1 MHRTL
6 GRTRCV
12 QRYGGVGAG
21 RERGRPDGAALTQ
34 RDQPAPAGGP
44 EGDTLVK
51 ITDVARHAGVSPS
64 TVSYALSG
72 KRSISAET
80 RRRVQ
85 ASIRELGY
93 RPHAGARALASSRS
107 NVLALVVPLRTGMH
121 VPVVMQF
128 AVSVV
133 TTARQ
138 HDHDVLLLTQ
148 EEGEDGL
155 RRVADTA
162 LVDALI
168 VMDVQMHDDRLP
180 LLRGL
185 DRPAVLIGFPAEP
198 AGLTCIDLDFRA
210 AGAACVEQL
219 ALLGHRCVALIGS
232 PPEVYVR
239 ETGFARRVAEG
250 FTSAADRHGLTS
262 SIHPC
267 EASPAAARAVAERL
281 LREHPALTG
290 VVVHNEPVI
299 DPLIEAFEELGLRVP
314 GDLSVT
320 AICPDE
326 LAGRARVPVTSVAI
340 PTAEVGTRAVELL
353 MEKLDGQE
361 VPEATLLPPRLTARA
376 STAPRPVP

>member
-1 MHRTL
+1 M
-6 GRTRCV
+6 
-12 QRYGGVGAG
+12 
-21 RERGRPDGAALTQ
+21 
-34 RDQPAPAGGP
+34 
-44 EGDTLVK
+44 VK

-72 KRSISAET
+72 KRPISEET
-80 RRRVQ
+80 RQRVEE
-85 ASIRELGY
+85 AIRELGY

-107 NVLALVVPLRTGMH
+107 NVLALVIPLRAGIH

-133 TTARQ
+133 TTARK

-168 VMDVQMHDDRLP
+168 VMDVQLHEPRLP
-180 LLRGL
+180 LLRSL
-185 DRPAVLIGFPAEP
+185 ERPSVLIGFPADSE
-198 AGLTCIDLDFRA
+198 GLTCIDLDFKA
-210 AGAACVEQL
+210 AGEACVEHL
-219 ALLGHRCVALIGS
+219 ARLGHRVVALVGS

-239 ETGFARRVAEG
+239 QTAFAQRVVQG
-250 FTSAADRHGLTS
+250 FTAAADRSGLS
-262 SIHPC
+262 SSVHPC
-267 EASPAAARAVAERL
+267 EASPAAARLVAGQL

-290 VVVHNEPVI
+290 VVVHNEPI
-299 DPLIEAFEELGLRVP
+299 LEPLIEAFEQLGLRVP

-326 LAGRARVPVTSVAI
+326 LAESVRVPVTSVAL
-340 PTAEVGTRAVELL
+340 PSAEVGERAVELL
-353 MEKLDGQE
+353 MKKLGGSA
-361 VPEATLLPPRLTARA
+361 VPEATLLPPRLTERA
-376 STAPRPVP
+376 STTPRSA

>member
-1 MHRTL
+1 M
-6 GRTRCV
+6 
-12 QRYGGVGAG
+12 
-21 RERGRPDGAALTQ
+21 
-34 RDQPAPAGGP
+34 
-44 EGDTLVK
+44 VK

-72 KRSISAET
+72 KRSISADT
-80 RRRVQ
+80 RRRIE

-133 TTARQ
+133 TTARR

-148 EEGEDGL
+148 EEGEEGL

-168 VMDVQMHDDRLP
+168 VMDVQMHDERLP
-180 LLRGL
+180 LLRAL
-185 DRPAVLIGFPAEP
+185 DRPSVLIGFPAEP

-210 AGAACVEQL
+210 AGAACVQQL

-232 PPEVYVR
+232 PPEVYLR
-239 ETGFARRVAEG
+239 QTGFAQRVAEG
-250 FTSAADRHGLTS
+250 FTATATRHGLTS
-262 SIHPC
+262 SVHPC

-290 VVVHNEPVI
+290 VVVHNEPVLE
-299 DPLIEAFEELGLRVP
+299 PLVDAFEQFGLRVP
-314 GDLSVT
+314 GDLSIT

-326 LAGRARVPVTSVAI
+326 PAARTRVPVTSVAI
-340 PTAEVGTRAVELL
+340 PTAEVGARAVELL
-353 MEKLDGQE
+353 MRKLDGAP
-361 VPEATLLPPRLTARA
+361 VPEATLLAPRLTLRGSA
-376 STAPRPVP
+376 APRA